1 MRIFLERLEAKRICQ
16 ALTVTLLY
24 LSRAPSALRNP
35 FLSSP
40 SLARL
45 FLFSNFPR
53 VLNTCILEMENIS
66 LLYLAQDAHFRNEE
80 WNPFAY
86 LYVIRVE
93 FSARQAV
100 EGAEVQATRE
110 DSIRT
115 AALPA
120 TKTCQCQL
128 NLIPFQFYLPSD
140 SPVIRLSNQDTN
152 NEIRRKFSRII
163 RRNNERRHAS
173 LSNNNTFVSII

>member
-1 MRIFLERLEAKRICQ
+1 MRIFLERLETKRICQ

-40 SLARL
+40 FLARL

-100 EGAEVQATRE
+100 EGAEIQATRE

-120 TKTCQCQL
+120 TKTL
-128 NLIPFQFYLPSD
+128 AN
-140 SPVIRLSNQDTN
+140 
-152 NEIRRKFSRII
+152 
-163 RRNNERRHAS
+163 
-173 LSNNNTFVSII
+173 VSSI

>member
-1 MRIFLERLEAKRICQ
+1 MTRSDKGEIWIEGRSILINHDYSLIIQPRSIRIKRREMRIFLERLEAKRICQ

-40 SLARL
+40 FLARL

-66 LLYLAQDAHFRNEE
+66 LLYLAQNAHFRNEE

-86 LYVIRVE
+86 LYMIRVE

-100 EGAEVQATRE
+100 EGAEVQTTRE

-120 TKTCQCQL
+120 TKTCQC
-128 NLIPFQFYLPSD
+128 
-140 SPVIRLSNQDTN
+140 
-152 NEIRRKFSRII
+152 
-163 RRNNERRHAS
+163 
-173 LSNNNTFVSII
+173 

>member
-35 FLSSP
+35 FLAFSSEVISIFKLSP
-40 SLARL
+40 SLKHVHSRNGKHIPL
-45 FLFSNFPR
+45 
-53 VLNTCILEMENIS
+53 I
-66 LLYLAQDAHFRNEE
+66 YLAQDAHFRNEE

-120 TKTCQCQL
+120 TKTL
-128 NLIPFQFYLPSD
+128 AN
-140 SPVIRLSNQDTN
+140 
-152 NEIRRKFSRII
+152 
-163 RRNNERRHAS
+163 
-173 LSNNNTFVSII
+173 VSSI

>member
-1 MRIFLERLEAKRICQ
+1 MTRSDKGEIWIEGRSILINHDYSLIIQPRSIRIKRREMRIFLERLEAKRICQ

-120 TKTCQCQL
+120 TKTCQC
-128 NLIPFQFYLPSD
+128 
-140 SPVIRLSNQDTN
+140 
-152 NEIRRKFSRII
+152 
-163 RRNNERRHAS
+163 
-173 LSNNNTFVSII
+173 